1 MAILSNDYEQ
11 FKQTIGQFS
20 NLYRNKV
27 EFTGEKIRR
36 IDNFRIPI
44 NPIDT
49 LTYTEENEISIKMP
63 QSDFER
69 FMKDFNNSLD
79 MYVLAR
85 NNPMIQQELHRLNM
99 LVELYK

>member
-11 FKQTIGQFS
+11 FKHTIGQFS

-27 EFTGEKIRR
+27 EFSGEKIRR

-44 NPIDT
+44 DPADE

>member
-27 EFTGEKIRR
+27 EFSGEKIRR

-44 NPIDT
+44 DPADE